1 MYCMKQPTIAPLKKG
16 NTMKKTTLSLALA
29 GAFALAMVV
38 DASVISVNFAE
49 SAGHANQQMGAAT
62 TAGLAGYVHDNWN
75 NTAGASGTLG
85 SLVDTDGATTTASVT
100 WNSAGVW
107 GDADANTDATA
118 GVGDAQLARGYLD
131 DGNPGNQVATW
142 TVTGIGYANYDVV
155 LYLSTDT
162 NGDTYLPFD
171 VNGTSNSVTAS
182 PKSQYTSPNWDGSN
196 TIIISG
202 LTGDL
207 TVTGLNRDGGNR
219 GSVGGFQI
227 VQVPEPA
234 TLGMVALFGGGILF
248 IRRRMSYWS

>member
-1 MYCMKQPTIAPLKKG
+1 MKR
-16 NTMKKTTLSLALA
+16 TTLSLALA
-29 GAFALAMVV
+29 GVSALAMVV

-49 SAGHANQQMGAAT
+49 SAGHANQQIGAAT
-62 TAGLAGYVHDNWN
+62 TAGLTGYVHDNWN
-75 NTAGASGTLG
+75 NTSGASGTLG

-100 WNSAGVW
+100 WTSDGVW
-107 GDADANTDATA
+107 GDAAAETDATA

-131 DGNPGNQVATW
+131 DGFAAGVDW
-142 TVTGIGYANYDVV
+142 SVTGISYANYDVV

-162 NGDTYLPFD
+162 TGDTYLPFV
-171 VNGTSNSVTAS
+171 VNGASNSVTAS
-182 PKSQYTSPNWDGSN
+182 PKSQYTNPNWDGSN
-196 TIIISG
+196 TIVISG

-207 TVTGLNRDGGNR
+207 TVDGLSRVAGDR
-219 GSVGGFQI
+219 GSVAGFQI